1 VTKGPRRI
9 VLDQYLDSAAEGVI
23 KNAGRDWK
31 EKADDLQELGDAL
44 RQAAQQAELRIGEQT
59 LTGPAMRASMEEM
72 SAAMVTRSAHLRAAG
87 EALRVVGVQIADTR
101 EARDSMKDLGDKP
114 APYQAP
120 AGTPGV
126 ELNTDEIQAQA
137 DASAARQA
145 ERSAWQTA
153 YDKQEARSL
162 ALTKDMDAAFLGAI
176 PPMQEIHG
184 QQDPTEPPP
193 DGPSGPGGTYLPGTQ
208 APAPTGGG
216 GGGGGGGGSQGHL
229 VIEDGHLV
237 MEQHHTTTHVQVS
250 DPDPGPGP
258 NPGPKPNP
266 GPTPGPNPAP
276 GPTPGPHPGPTHT
289 GTPSTTVSGT
299 SQSGVTYQGPN
310 AGTSVTSSSGGAPG
324 TPTAALG
331 AAGAAG
337 GASGMAGSIRPGS
350 MPAAGTGS
358 ARAIGS
364 TARAGAPGALSRTTG
379 TSSTAARS
387 AGSPS
392 SRGATGS
399 GRGAAGAR
407 GAGGGSGS
415 RGTSGARGAGAAGG
429 RGGRKGEREQV
440 SDRDR
445 LVYDQDWLG
454 DDDVAPGV
462 LD

>member
-1 VTKGPRRI
+1 MTKGPRRI

-44 RQAAQQAELRIGEQT
+44 KQAAQQAELRIGEQT

-72 SAAMVTRSAHLRAAG
+72 STAMVTKSAQLRAAG

-101 EARDSMKDLGDKP
+101 EARDSMKDLGEKP

-126 ELNTDEIQAQA
+126 ELNQDEIQAQA

-145 ERSAWQTA
+145 ERSSWQTA

-162 ALTKDMDAAFLGAI
+162 ALTKDMDAAFLAAI

-193 DGPSGPGGTYLPGTQ
+193 DVPSGPGGTYLPGTE

-216 GGGGGGGGSQGHL
+216 GGGGDGSQGHL
-229 VIEDGHLV
+229 VLQHHGELV
-237 MEQHHTTTHVQVS
+237 MEPTETTTPTTHPPKNPITVIETCEWPPPVTEPPTHVHTT
-250 DPDPGPGP
+250 
-258 NPGPKPNP
+258 
-266 GPTPGPNPAP
+266 
-276 GPTPGPHPGPTHT
+276 HPET
-289 GTPSTTVSGT
+289 GSTTPSTTVSGT
-299 SQSGVTYQGPN
+299 SQSGVTYQGPS
-310 AGTSVTSSSGGAPG
+310 AGTSMTSSSGGAPG
-324 TPTAALG
+324 TSAAALG

-364 TARAGAPGALSRTTG
+364 TSRAGAPGALSRTAG
-379 TSSTAARS
+379 SSSSAARS
-387 AGSPS
+387 AGSAS

-399 GRGAAGAR
+399 SRGAAGAR

-415 RGTSGARGAGAAGG
+415 RGSSGARGAGGAGG

>member
-1 VTKGPRRI
+1 MTKGPRRI
-9 VLDQYLDSAAEGVI
+9 VLDNYLDSAAEGVI

-31 EKADDLQELGDAL
+31 EKADDLQELADAL
-44 RQAAQQAELRIGEQT
+44 KQAAAQAELRIGEQT
-59 LTGPAMRASMEEM
+59 LTGPAIRASMEEM
-72 SAAMVTRSAHLRAAG
+72 STSMVTKSDQLRAAG

-101 EARDSMKDLGDKP
+101 EARDSMKDLGEKP

-120 AGTPGV
+120 ANTTGV
-126 ELNTDEIQAQA
+126 ELTKEEIQAQA
-137 DASAARQA
+137 DASAARQS

-162 ALTKDMDAAFLGAI
+162 ALTKDMDAAFLAAI

-193 DGPSGPGGTYLPGTQ
+193 DVPSGPGGTYLPGTE

-216 GGGGGGGGSQGHL
+216 GGGGDGSSGHL
-229 VIEDGHLV
+229 VLQHHGELV
-237 MEQHHTTTHVQVS
+237 MEPTDTTTTTTH
-250 DPDPGPGP
+250 P
-258 NPGPKPNP
+258 PKHPITVIE
-266 GPTPGPNPAP
+266 TPVWPPP
-276 GPTPGPHPGPTHT
+276 VTEPPTHINT
-289 GTPSTTVSGT
+289 THHETPTTTPSTTVSGT
-299 SQSGVTYQGPN
+299 SQSGITYQGPH
-310 AGTSVTSSSGGAPG
+310 ASTSSPSASSGGAPG
-324 TPTAALG
+324 ASAGALG

-337 GASGMAGSIRPGS
+337 GASGMAGSIRAGS

-364 TARAGAPGALSRTTG
+364 TARAGSPGSLSRTAG
-379 TSSTAARS
+379 SSTSAARS
-387 AGSPS
+387 AGSAT
-392 SRGATGS
+392 SRSAGAGS
-399 GRGAAGAR
+399 RGAAGAR

-415 RGTSGARGAGAAGG
+415 RGSSGARGAGGAGG
-429 RGGRKGEREQV
+429 RGGRKGERDQV